1 MTPNNIKSSAI
12 HGMTGE
18 CPCGWV
24 VLMGEKKCG
33 KCGAALAWP
42 KECPKCGTVECLSG
56 GKKKPPTAN
65 QITAALLIEI
75 PKRHRDSICWRNN
88 TGSGI
93 GWAQVKA
100 AIGCLRR
107 RDIDGALRFLTRPM
121 GFGLI
126 GSSDI
131 IVVMGPRGRFVGIEV
146 KVDDQQ
152 SHEQVAFEKRITALG
167 GVYILARDVDECLL
181 ELAGIVT

>member
-1 MTPNNIKSSAI
+1 MSIRSLNIKSSAI

-75 PKRHRDSICWRNN
+75 PKRFPGRIWVYRNN
-88 TGSGI
+88 RLE
-93 GWAQVKA
+93 AD
-100 AIGCLRR
+100 AIGKGGR
-107 RDIDGALRFLTRPM
+107 TRHVSA
-121 GFGLI
+121 GINGQGDLSGVVTVEHAGRKFGLRLEVEI
-126 GSSDI
+126 KAGRDRMSPVQMAFQSMILGMGS
-131 IVVMGPRGRFVGIEV
+131 
-146 KVDDQQ
+146 
-152 SHEQVAFEKRITALG
+152 
-167 GVYILARDVDECLL
+167 VYILARDVDECLL
-181 ELAGIVT
+181 ELAGICAS